1 MQALPF
7 ASLAII
13 FYLGAGLWQGLTL
26 TRRVPARTRLV
37 RSLALIAVAC
47 HAVIVWVTLNHG
59 GALHLG
65 LFESASLVSWAIC
78 LLLVIASL
86 FKPVIAGG
94 AALFPVAAACVLGV
108 MNLPSATTE
117 NPLSPGLVAHIF
129 TSVAALAF
137 SSIAAMQAG
146 LLSLQQHALKKRHT
160 RGIVQVLP
168 ALTSMERALFEL
180 IWAGMILLSV
190 SIISG
195 TIYLDN
201 MFAQHLAHKTVLSL
215 GAWIIFAVLLFGH
228 HVLGWRGQ
236 RAARWTLGGCLVL
249 ALAFFGTK
257 FVLQVV
263 FSH

>member
-7 ASLAII
+7 AFLAII

-94 AALFPVAAACVLGV
+94 AALFPVAAACDGAHGASHGYVPELTGSWRA
-108 MNLPSATTE
+108 PADRQ
-117 NPLSPGLVAHIF
+117 LSPSWQL
-129 TSVAALAF
+129 
-137 SSIAAMQAG
+137 
-146 LLSLQQHALKKRHT
+146 
-160 RGIVQVLP
+160 
-168 ALTSMERALFEL
+168 
-180 IWAGMILLSV
+180 
-190 SIISG
+190 
-195 TIYLDN
+195 
-201 MFAQHLAHKTVLSL
+201 
-215 GAWIIFAVLLFGH
+215 
-228 HVLGWRGQ
+228 
-236 RAARWTLGGCLVL
+236 
-249 ALAFFGTK
+249 
-257 FVLQVV
+257 
-263 FSH
+263 

>member
-7 ASLAII
+7 AFLAII

-26 TRRVPARTRLV
+26 IRRVPSRPRLV
-37 RSLALIAVAC
+37 RGLALVAVAC
-47 HAVIVWVTLNHG
+47 HAVIVWLTISHG
-59 GALHLG
+59 GELHLG
-65 LFESASLVSWAIC
+65 LFESASLVSWAIS
-78 LLLVIASL
+78 LLLILASML
-86 FKPVIAGG
+86 KPVIAGG
-94 AALFPVAAACVLGV
+94 AALFPVAAICVLGV
-108 MNLPSATTE
+108 MNLPSANTE
-117 NPLSPGLVAHIF
+117 NPLSAGLIAHIL

-137 SSIAAMQAG
+137 FSISAMQAG

-190 SIISG
+190 SILSG
-195 TIYLDN
+195 MIYLDN
-201 MFAQHLAHKTVLSL
+201 LFAQHLAHKTVLSF
-215 GAWIIFAVLLFGH
+215 GAWVIFAVLLFGH

-257 FVLQVV
+257 FALQVV

>member
-1 MQALPF
+1 
-7 ASLAII
+7 
-13 FYLGAGLWQGLTL
+13 
-26 TRRVPARTRLV
+26 
-37 RSLALIAVAC
+37 
-47 HAVIVWVTLNHG
+47 
-59 GALHLG
+59 
-65 LFESASLVSWAIC
+65 
-78 LLLVIASL
+78 
-86 FKPVIAGG
+86 
-94 AALFPVAAACVLGV
+94 
-108 MNLPSATTE
+108 
-117 NPLSPGLVAHIF
+117 
-129 TSVAALAF
+129 
-137 SSIAAMQAG
+137 
-146 LLSLQQHALKKRHT
+146 
-160 RGIVQVLP
+160 
-168 ALTSMERALFEL
+168 
-180 IWAGMILLSV
+180 V